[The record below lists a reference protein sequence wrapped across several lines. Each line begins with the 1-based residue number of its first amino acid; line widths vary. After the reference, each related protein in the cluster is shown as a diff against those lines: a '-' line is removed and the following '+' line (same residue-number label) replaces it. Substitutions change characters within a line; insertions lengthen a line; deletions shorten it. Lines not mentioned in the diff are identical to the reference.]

1 MVETGEVSDASMAVL
16 PPDLQTTSYS
26 SQQED
31 HVSELGRVVG
41 DVSFHPHPGGH
52 QVKDE
57 TRDRPLRGRGKSL
70 GKSRRRVAA
79 VDEGTRIMEDH

>member
-1 MVETGEVSDASMAVL
+1 MVETGEVPDASVAFL
-16 PPDLQTTSYS
+16 PPDLQTMPYS
-26 SQQED
+26 SQRKD

-41 DVSFHPHPGGH
+41 DASFHPHPGGH
-52 QVKDE
+52 QVRDE